1 MFYEAVSRRTIKD
14 QNGNDKRVSEKFI
27 VNNCELCAEVEQK
40 MLEEY
45 NGENDVTLVK
55 ESNLM
60 EFVNERTD
68 DEQFVFLS
76 KLENTFVGEDGEEKV
91 TTYSVALFA
100 KDMEEAH
107 DIMKNY
113 SKQGLDD
120 LKIVSIKKTKIVDLI
135 NYNHGYSE

>member
-1 MFYEAVSRRTIKD
+1 MFYEAVSRRTIQDK
-14 QNGNDKRVSEKFI
+14 NGNDKKVSEKFI

-40 MLEEY
+40 LLEEY
-45 NGENDVTLVK
+45 NSENDVTQIK

-76 KLENTFVGEDGEEKV
+76 KLENTLVGEDGEDKV

-113 SKQGLDD
+113 QKQGMDD

-135 NYNHGYSE
+135 N

>member
-14 QNGNDKRVSEKFI
+14 KNGNDKKVNEKFI

-45 NGENDVTLVK
+45 NGENDVTLIK

-135 NYNHGYSE
+135 N

>member
-1 MFYEAVSRRTIKD
+1 MFYEAVSRRIVRDK
-14 QNGNDKRVSEKFI
+14 NGNDKKVNEKFI

-45 NGENDVTLVK
+45 NGENDVTLIK

-60 EFVNERTD
+60 EFVNERAD

-76 KLENTFVGEDGEEKV
+76 KLENTFVGVEGEEKV

-100 KDMEEAH
+100 NDMEEAH
-107 DIMKNY
+107 NIMNNY

-135 NYNHGYSE
+135 N

>member
-1 MFYEAVSRRTIKD
+1 MFYEVVSRRTIKD
-14 QNGNDKRVSEKFI
+14 KNGNDKRVNEKFI
-27 VNNCELCAEVEQK
+27 VNNCELCSEVERK
-40 MLEEY
+40 LLEEY
-45 NGENDVTLVK
+45 NGENDVTLIK

-60 EFVNERTD
+60 EFVNERAD

-76 KLENTFVGEDGEEKV
+76 KLESTFVGVEGEEKV

-100 KDMEEAH
+100 NDMEEAH
-107 DIMKNY
+107 NIMNNY

-135 NYNHGYSE
+135 N

>member
-1 MFYEAVSRRTIKD
+1 MIFETSIKTTIVDK
-14 QNGNDKRVSEKFI
+14 NGNDKKVNEKFI
-27 VNNCELCAEVEQK
+27 VNNCELCSEVERK
-40 MLEEY
+40 LLEEY
-45 NGENDVTLVK
+45 NGENDVTLIK

-60 EFVNERTD
+60 EFVNERAA

-100 KDMEEAH
+100 NDMEEAH
-107 DIMKNY
+107 NIMKNY

-135 NYNHGYSE
+135 N

>member
-1 MFYEAVSRRTIKD
+1 MFYEAVSRRIVRDK
-14 QNGNDKRVSEKFI
+14 NGNDKKVNEKFI
-27 VNNCELCAEVEQK
+27 VNNCELCSEVERK
-40 MLEEY
+40 LLEEY
-45 NGENDVTLVK
+45 NGENDVTLIK

-76 KLENTFVGEDGEEKV
+76 KLENTFVGEDCEEKV

-100 KDMEEAH
+100 NDMEEAH
-107 DIMKNY
+107 NIMKNY

-135 NYNHGYSE
+135 K

>member
-14 QNGNDKRVSEKFI
+14 KNGNDKKVNEKFI
-27 VNNCELCAEVEQK
+27 VNNCELCVEVENK
-40 MLEEY
+40 LLEEY
-45 NGENDVTLVK
+45 NGENDVTLIK

-135 NYNHGYSE
+135 N

>member
-1 MFYEAVSRRTIKD
+1 MFYEAVSRRIVRDK
-14 QNGNDKRVSEKFI
+14 NGNDKKVNEKFI
-27 VNNCELCAEVEQK
+27 VNNCELCSEVERK
-40 MLEEY
+40 LLEEY
-45 NGENDVTLVK
+45 NGENDVTLIK

-60 EFVNERTD
+60 EFVNERAA

-76 KLENTFVGEDGEEKV
+76 KLENTFVGVDGEEKV

-100 KDMEEAH
+100 NDMEEAH
-107 DIMKNY
+107 NIMNNY

-135 NYNHGYSE
+135 K

>member
-1 MFYEAVSRRTIKD
+1 MFYEAVSRRIVRDK
-14 QNGNDKRVSEKFI
+14 NGNDKKVNEKFI
-27 VNNCELCAEVEQK
+27 VNNCELCSEVERK
-40 MLEEY
+40 LLEEY
-45 NGENDVTLVK
+45 NGENDVTLIK

-100 KDMEEAH
+100 NDMEEAH
-107 DIMKNY
+107 NIMKNY

-135 NYNHGYSE
+135 N

>member
-1 MFYEAVSRRTIKD
+1 MFFEAVSRRTIKD
-14 QNGNDKRVSEKFI
+14 KNGNDKKVNEKFI

-45 NGENDVTLVK
+45 NGENDVTLIK

-60 EFVNERTD
+60 EFVNERTE

-135 NYNHGYSE
+135 N

>member
-1 MFYEAVSRRTIKD
+1 MFYEAVSRRIVRDK
-14 QNGNDKRVSEKFI
+14 NGNDKKVNEKFI
-27 VNNCELCAEVEQK
+27 VNNCELCSEVERK
-40 MLEEY
+40 LLEEY
-45 NGENDVTLVK
+45 NGENDVTLIK

-60 EFVNERTD
+60 EFVNERAD

-76 KLENTFVGEDGEEKV
+76 KLENTFVGEDCEEKV

-100 KDMEEAH
+100 NDMEEAH
-107 DIMKNY
+107 NIMKNY

-135 NYNHGYSE
+135 N

>member
-1 MFYEAVSRRTIKD
+1 MFFEAVSRRTIKD
-14 QNGNDKRVSEKFI
+14 KNGNDKRVSEKFI
-27 VNNCELCAEVEQK
+27 VNHCELCAEVEQK

-45 NGENDVTLVK
+45 NGENDVTLIK

-135 NYNHGYSE
+135 N

>member
-1 MFYEAVSRRTIKD
+1 MFFEAVSRRTIKD
-14 QNGNDKRVSEKFI
+14 KNGNDKKVNEKFI

-45 NGENDVTLVK
+45 NGENDVTLIK

-76 KLENTFVGEDGEEKV
+76 KLEDTLVGEDGEEKV

-135 NYNHGYSE
+135 N

>member
-1 MFYEAVSRRTIKD
+1 MFFEAVSRRTIKD
-14 QNGNDKRVSEKFI
+14 KNGNDKKVNEKFI
-27 VNNCELCAEVEQK
+27 VNNCELCSEAELKV
-40 MLEEY
+40 LEEY
-45 NGENDVTLVK
+45 NGENDVTLIK

-60 EFVNERTD
+60 EFVNERTE

-76 KLENTFVGEDGEEKV
+76 KLENTFIGEDGEEKV

-135 NYNHGYSE
+135 N

>member
-1 MFYEAVSRRTIKD
+1 MFYEAVSRRIVRDK
-14 QNGNDKRVSEKFI
+14 NGNDKKVNEKFI
-27 VNNCELCAEVEQK
+27 VNNCELCSEVERK
-40 MLEEY
+40 LLEEY
-45 NGENDVTLVK
+45 NGENDITLIK

-60 EFVNERTD
+60 EFVNERAA

-76 KLENTFVGEDGEEKV
+76 KRESTFGGEDGEEKV

-100 KDMEEAH
+100 NDMEEAH
-107 DIMKNY
+107 NIMKNY

-135 NYNHGYSE
+135 N

>member
-1 MFYEAVSRRTIKD
+1 MFYEAVSRRTIRDKK
-14 QNGNDKRVSEKFI
+14 GNDKKVNEKFI
-27 VNNCELCAEVEQK
+27 VNNCELCSEVERK
-40 MLEEY
+40 LHEEY
-45 NGENDVTLVK
+45 NGENDVTLIK

-68 DEQFVFLS
+68 DEQFVFIS
-76 KLENTFVGEDGEEKV
+76 KLENTFVGEDGEDKV

-100 KDMEEAH
+100 KDMEDAH
-107 DIMKNY
+107 NIMKNY

-135 NYNHGYSE
+135 N

>member
-1 MFYEAVSRRTIKD
+1 MFYEAVSRRIVRDK
-14 QNGNDKRVSEKFI
+14 NGNDKKVNEKFI
-27 VNNCELCAEVEQK
+27 VNNCELCSEVERK
-40 MLEEY
+40 LLEEY
-45 NGENDVTLVK
+45 NGENDVTLIK

-60 EFVNERTD
+60 EFVNERAD

-76 KLENTFVGEDGEEKV
+76 KLESTFVGVEGEEKV

-100 KDMEEAH
+100 NDMEEAH
-107 DIMKNY
+107 NIMNNY

-135 NYNHGYSE
+135 N

>member
-1 MFYEAVSRRTIKD
+1 MFFEAVSRRTIKD
-14 QNGNDKRVSEKFI
+14 KNGNDKKVNEKFI

-45 NGENDVTLVK
+45 NGENDVTLIK
-55 ESNLM
+55 ESNLI

-91 TTYSVALFA
+91 TAYSVALFA

-135 NYNHGYSE
+135 N

>member
-1 MFYEAVSRRTIKD
+1 MFYEAVSRRTIRDK
-14 QNGNDKRVSEKFI
+14 NGNDKKVNEKFI
-27 VNNCELCAEVEQK
+27 VNNCELCSEVERK
-40 MLEEY
+40 LLEEY
-45 NGENDVTLVK
+45 NGENDVTLIK

-60 EFVNERTD
+60 EFVNERAD

-100 KDMEEAH
+100 NDMEEAH
-107 DIMKNY
+107 NIMKNY

-135 NYNHGYSE
+135 N

>member
-1 MFYEAVSRRTIKD
+1 MFFEAVSRRTIKD
-14 QNGNDKRVSEKFI
+14 KNGNDKKVNEKFI
-27 VNNCELCAEVEQK
+27 VNNCELCSEAELKV
-40 MLEEY
+40 LEEY
-45 NGENDVTLVK
+45 NGENDVTLIK

-135 NYNHGYSE
+135 N

>member
-1 MFYEAVSRRTIKD
+1 MFFEAVSRRTIKD
-14 QNGNDKRVSEKFI
+14 KNGNDKKVNEKFI
-27 VNNCELCAEVEQK
+27 VNNCELCSEAELKV
-40 MLEEY
+40 LEEY
-45 NGENDVTLVK
+45 NGENDVTLIK

-107 DIMKNY
+107 NIMKNY
-113 SKQGLDD
+113 SKQGMDD

-135 NYNHGYSE
+135 N

>member
-1 MFYEAVSRRTIKD
+1 MFFEAVSRRTIKD
-14 QNGNDKRVSEKFI
+14 KNGNDKKVNEKFI

-45 NGENDVTLVK
+45 NGENDVTLIK

-76 KLENTFVGEDGEEKV
+76 KLENTFIGEDGEEKV

-135 NYNHGYSE
+135 N

>member
-14 QNGNDKRVSEKFI
+14 KNGNDKRVNEKFI
-27 VNNCELCAEVEQK
+27 VNHCDLCEDVEQK

-45 NGENDVTLVK
+45 NGENDVTLIK

-135 NYNHGYSE
+135 N

>member
-1 MFYEAVSRRTIKD
+1 MFYEAVSRRIVRDK
-14 QNGNDKRVSEKFI
+14 NGNDKKVNEKFI
-27 VNNCELCAEVEQK
+27 VNNCELCSEVERK
-40 MLEEY
+40 LLEEY
-45 NGENDVTLVK
+45 NGENDVTLIK

-60 EFVNERTD
+60 EFVNERAA

-76 KLENTFVGEDGEEKV
+76 KLENTFVGVDGEEKV

-100 KDMEEAH
+100 NDMEEAH
-107 DIMKNY
+107 NIMNNY

-135 NYNHGYSE
+135 N

>member
-1 MFYEAVSRRTIKD
+1 MFFEAVSRRTIKD
-14 QNGNDKRVSEKFI
+14 KNGNDKKVNEKFI
-27 VNNCELCAEVEQK
+27 VNNCELCSEAELKV
-40 MLEEY
+40 LEEY
-45 NGENDVTLVK
+45 NGENDVTLIK

-107 DIMKNY
+107 NIMKNY

-135 NYNHGYSE
+135 N

>member
-1 MFYEAVSRRTIKD
+1 MFFEAVSRRTIKD
-14 QNGNDKRVSEKFI
+14 KNGNDKKVNEKFI

-40 MLEEY
+40 VLEEY

-113 SKQGLDD
+113 SKQGMDD

-135 NYNHGYSE
+135 N

>member
-1 MFYEAVSRRTIKD
+1 MFYEAVSRRTIRDK
-14 QNGNDKRVSEKFI
+14 NGNDKRVNEKFI

-45 NGENDVTLVK
+45 NGENDVTLIK

-60 EFVNERTD
+60 KFVNERTD

-107 DIMKNY
+107 NIMKNY

-135 NYNHGYSE
+135 N

>member
-1 MFYEAVSRRTIKD
+1 MFYEAVSRRTIRDK
-14 QNGNDKRVSEKFI
+14 NGNDKKVNEKFI
-27 VNNCELCAEVEQK
+27 VNNCELCSEVERK
-40 MLEEY
+40 LLEEY
-45 NGENDVTLVK
+45 NGENDVTLIK

-60 EFVNERTD
+60 EFINERTD

-100 KDMEEAH
+100 NDMEEAH
-107 DIMKNY
+107 NIMKNY

-135 NYNHGYSE
+135 N

>member
-1 MFYEAVSRRTIKD
+1 MFYEAVSRRTIRDK
-14 QNGNDKRVSEKFI
+14 NGNDKKVNEKFI
-27 VNNCELCAEVEQK
+27 VNNCELCSEVERK
-40 MLEEY
+40 LLEEY
-45 NGENDVTLVK
+45 NGENDVTLIK

-60 EFVNERTD
+60 EFVNERSD

-100 KDMEEAH
+100 NDMEEAH
-107 DIMKNY
+107 NIMKNY

-135 NYNHGYSE
+135 N

>member
-1 MFYEAVSRRTIKD
+1 MFFEAVSRRTIKD
-14 QNGNDKRVSEKFI
+14 KNGNDKKVNEKFI

-45 NGENDVTLVK
+45 NGENDVTLIK

-107 DIMKNY
+107 DIMMNY
-113 SKQGLDD
+113 VKQGLDD

-135 NYNHGYSE
+135 N